1 MPTKIEIVKQS
12 LAQDNRI
19 VVHRIIEYNHLPED
33 CCPWVQTFDIIV
45 YPKKG
50 LYTIRELQ
58 ALMMS
63 LVPNGLRTSCKDDFS
78 EGSASFGFGRLY
90 FDEVVGYK
98 TSKHEIQLTDESLL
112 HAKGFING
120 KYFTESSQDVSR
132 RTWVSLF
139 PDKTIAELVYPPEGF
154 TVDGPAFAVS
164 AYSISQE
171 ALRSIKEHR
180 MKIKKI
186 TT

>member
-19 VVHRIIEYNHLPED
+19 VVHRIIERNHLPED
-33 CCPWVQTFDIIV
+33 CVPWVQTFDIIV

-50 LYTIRELQ
+50 LYSTHELES
-58 ALMMS
+58 LMLS
-63 LVPNGLRTSCKDDFS
+63 LVPKGLSATCMDSFA
-78 EGSASFGFGRLY
+78 EGSSAFSFGRLY
-90 FDEVVGYK
+90 FDEVVGHK
-98 TSKHEIQLTDESLL
+98 TCRFQIKLTDESLL
-112 HAKGFING
+112 QAKGFSDG
-120 KYFTESSQDVSR
+120 KYTSESSTEVKR

-139 PDKTIAELVYPPEGF
+139 PDKTIAELVYPPEDV
-154 TVDGPAFAVS
+154 TVSGPAYAVTKF
-164 AYSISQE
+164 SISQE
-171 ALRSIKEHR
+171 ALRSIKDHR